1 MDRKEEGDH
10 DHNMCIIRDTCLYFL
25 EKCTKKQYPYT
36 NAHKDQFSRENPK
49 NPGVKIKRQ
58 NKYEM

>member
-25 EKCTKKQYPYT
+25 KK
-36 NAHKDQFSRENPK
+36 NAQK
-49 NPGVKIKRQ
+49 NSIHTQMPIKISLAVRILKTQ
-58 NKYEM
+58 V

>member
-25 EKCTKKQYPYT
+25 KKNAQKKQYSYT

-49 NPGVKIKRQ
+49 KIRCENQKT
-58 NKYEM
+58 K

>member
-25 EKCTKKQYPYT
+25 KKCTKKQYPYT
-36 NAHKDQFSRENPK
+36 NAHKD
-49 NPGVKIKRQ
+49 
-58 NKYEM
+58 

>member
-25 EKCTKKQYPYT
+25 KKMHKKTVFIHKCP
-36 NAHKDQFSRENPK
+36 
-49 NPGVKIKRQ
+49 
-58 NKYEM
+58 

>member
-10 DHNMCIIRDTCLYFL
+10 DHIMCIIRDTCLYFL
-25 EKCTKKQYPYT
+25 KKM
-36 NAHKDQFSRENPK
+36 HKKNSIHTQMPIKISLVVRILK

-58 NKYEM
+58 NKYI